1 MFRENRTRPFFLMLA
16 TLGALGLSACKQPR
30 ELSSDEDSDTPAA
43 QGDFI
48 YVASGACYAGGATT
62 LAGVQT
68 ITRFSLSSGLY
79 ERTVADYFRLSGV
92 TTEMPN
98 AIAGYSDTKLIVGV
112 ETGATTRRLDLV
124 DTAGNAVQ
132 TYLSNATA
140 FNQVLRHVFMM
151 TDGSVLVS
159 KGATPPAG
167 TTGAIEKFNSAKA
180 RITQGAN
187 PLVNNPLTNGGATCT
202 GSNVTVAASIS
213 LPTSGKILLAHAG
226 TGASRLAMISATGYA
241 TTADCLA
248 TIAAPVATAMPT
260 AMVRHPSGDILVAY
274 GSATTASNYIYS
286 YKVNETTNVINSA
299 TLAYFDPSIVMGV
312 SAMSVDPDT
321 GDVFVANGASTFNS
335 IEKFTYSSTTQT
347 LTRVGTAPHISPSVF
362 TRCVSG
368 LHVGP

>member
-1 MFRENRTRPFFLMLA
+1 MLKELKIRQLFLAFM
-16 TLGALGLSACKQPR
+16 ALGLASCIQQR
-30 ELSSDEDSDTPAA
+30 DLNGGNGSDTLDTP

-62 LAGVQT
+62 LTGSQT
-68 ITRFSLSSGLY
+68 IARYSLKTGLY
-79 ERTVADYFRLSGV
+79 ERTVADYFRLAGS
-92 TTEMPN
+92 TTEFPN

-112 ETGATTRRLDLV
+112 ETGSTTRRLDLV

-140 FNQVLRHVFMM
+140 FNQVLRHLFMIS
-151 TDGSVLVS
+151 DGSVLVS
-159 KGATPPAG
+159 KGAAIPSG

-180 RITQGAN
+180 RITQGAS
-187 PLVNNPLTNGGATCT
+187 PVISNPLTNGAATCT
-202 GSNVTVAASIS
+202 GSNVSVVASIS
-213 LPTSGKILLAHAG
+213 LPTTGKILLAHAG
-226 TGASRLAMISATGYA
+226 TGASRLAMISANGYA
-241 TTADCLA
+241 ATTDCLA

-260 AMVRHPSGDILVAY
+260 AMVRHPSGDVLVAY
-274 GSATTASNYIYS
+274 GSATTSSNYIYS

-299 TLAYFDPSIVMGV
+299 TLAYFEPSIVMGA

-321 GDVFVANGASTFNS
+321 GDVFVANGANTFNS
-335 IEKFTYSSTTQT
+335 IEKFTYNATTQT
-347 LTRVGTAPHISPSVF
+347 LARVGSAPHISPSVF

>member
-1 MFRENRTRPFFLMLA
+1 MFRENRTRPFFLLLA
-16 TLGALGLSACKQPR
+16 TVGALSLSACKQPR
-30 ELSSDEDSDTPAA
+30 ELSSDDDSDTPAA

-48 YVASGACYAGGATT
+48 YVSSGTCYAGGATT

-299 TLAYFDPSIVMGV
+299 TLAFFDPSIVMGA
-312 SAMSVDPDT
+312 SAMTVDPDT

-335 IEKFTYSSTTQT
+335 IEKFTYNSTTQT